1 MSGVSA
7 VASPRVLVI
16 GKAGQVAQALSR
28 GAIKS
33 ALTYRFAGRTDVDLA
48 DPFSLRSGI
57 ERTNP
62 QLVINA
68 AAYTAVD
75 KAETESTEA
84 YAVNAD
90 GPRELAMIC
99 AERDIPLIHLS
110 TDYVFDGTKRA
121 PYLPSDPTNPI
132 NVYGASKLAGEKAV
146 RDLAPK
152 HVILRLAWVY
162 SETGRNFVNTMLRL
176 AKAGG
181 ELRVVD
187 DQIGQPS
194 YATDIAAAI
203 DKIATRL
210 MLSPE
215 DNPWGTYHL
224 TNSGETT
231 WFGFAQEIFETG
243 SRFVQPR
250 PLIAPVGTDS
260 YPTPARRPMYSV
272 LDTAGTSERFD
283 ISMPDW
289 RDALGRCM
297 AVLGGPA
304 FRFPRGASS

>member
-1 MSGVSA
+1 VSQH
-7 VASPRVLVI
+7 VLVI
-16 GKAGQVAQALSR
+16 GKSGQVAQALSR

-33 ALTYRFAGRTDVDLA
+33 PIAYRFVGRNEVDLA
-48 DPFSLRSGI
+48 DPSSVRAGI
-57 ERTNP
+57 DRAKP
-62 QLVINA
+62 QLIINA

-99 AERDIPLIHLS
+99 ADRDIPLIHLS
-110 TDYVFDGTKRA
+110 TDYVFDGTKRL
-121 PYLPSDPTNPI
+121 PYLPSDVTNPI
-132 NVYGASKLAGEKAV
+132 NVYGASKLAGETAV
-146 RDLAPK
+146 REPNAK

-162 SETGRNFVNTMLRL
+162 SETGSNFVNTMLRL

-194 YATDIAAAI
+194 YAVDIATAI
-203 DKIATRL
+203 DKIAARV
-210 MLSPE
+210 LSAPT
-215 DNPWGTYHL
+215 DDIWGTYHL
-224 TNSGETT
+224 TNTGQTS
-231 WFGFAQEIFETG
+231 WFGFAREIFEIG
-243 SRFVQPR
+243 GRFGQPQ
-250 PLIAPVGTDS
+250 PLIAPIGTVA

-272 LDTAGTSERFD
+272 LDMSSTSASFD

-297 AVLGGPA
+297 AILGGPA
-304 FRFPRGASS
+304 FRFQRGATV